1 MSPAP
6 PLPTAYLHDLGLI
19 SALGRGKAE
28 TGVRLATAPAARP
41 APLPWLDT
49 PLPALAVAGEL
60 PPVPARLA
68 AYDCRNNRLLLA
80 ALSEIEPG
88 LAALR
93 KRIAPERI
101 GVVIGTSTSGI
112 AEGEKAVAELH
123 RSGRMPGHYHYKQQE
138 LGAAAEFLAR
148 LLDLRGP
155 AFATSASCASGA
167 HALAAARRLLRLGMC
182 DLVLAGGADA
192 LCRTTLEGFAAL
204 ESLSPGGCNPFS
216 RNRDGITLGEGAAL
230 FLVGREPA
238 PVALLGVGTGS
249 DAHHFA
255 APRPDGAGALAA
267 MRAALADAGLTPDQV
282 DYINLHGTGT
292 RQNDAME
299 SRAVHALFGEA
310 TPCGSTKRLT
320 GHCLGASGAIE
331 AGLCW
336 LLLAD
341 ASGQAGPIPHRW
353 DGAQDPE
360 LAPLNLAGS
369 EPPGQKPGK
378 KPLQYCLSNSYAFGG
393 NNVSLLLGRP

>member
-1 MSPAP
+1 
-6 PLPTAYLHDLGLI
+6 
-19 SALGRGKAE
+19 
-28 TGVRLATAPAARP
+28 
-41 APLPWLDT
+41 
-49 PLPALAVAGEL
+49 
-60 PPVPARLA
+60 
-68 AYDCRNNRLLLA
+68 
-80 ALSEIEPG
+80 
-88 LAALR
+88 
-93 KRIAPERI
+93 
-101 GVVIGTSTSGI
+101 
-112 AEGEKAVAELH
+112 
-123 RSGRMPGHYHYKQQE
+123 
-138 LGAAAEFLAR
+138 
-148 LLDLRGP
+148 
-155 AFATSASCASGA
+155 
-167 HALAAARRLLRLGMC
+167 
-182 DLVLAGGADA
+182 
-192 LCRTTLEGFAAL
+192 
-204 ESLSPGGCNPFS
+204 
-216 RNRDGITLGEGAAL
+216 
-230 FLVGREPA
+230 
-238 PVALLGVGTGS
+238 VALLGVGAGS

-310 TPCGSTKRLT
+310 TPCGSTKGLT